1 MTAPRDRDRISPAVA
16 VRPIVA
22 VDAQHQWSQ
31 QLSFQDAC
39 GGREAVKRPPGRRR
53 RQHRRRVHAAKL
65 ALARRRL
72 RVAGGGRSVPI
83 AWRSTRRREVRESQR
98 AERNN
103 EGQVFKWQP
112 PRLSERAVNAVVAL
126 TYQALGVAEI
136 VGDIDDLQPVD
147 KAEGGRLA
155 ALDAEGDEGR
165 RRSSSGERRTPP
177 ADGWRGRAIVDRAD
191 LRMRLE
197 EGGALYGASCAGR
210 AVDPRAKPALPGQ
223 AVAIAWSR
231 SRRRKGFDNV
241 TRSR

>member
-72 RVAGGGRSVPI
+72 RVAGGGRPVPI

-136 VGDIDDLQPVD
+136 VGDIDDLHSLSIKRKVAGLPPLML
-147 KAEGGRLA
+147 KAMRVAAVLHLA
-155 ALDAEGDEGR
+155 SDELR
-165 RRSSSGERRTPP
+165 
-177 ADGWRGRAIVDRAD
+177 
-191 LRMRLE
+191 LRM
-197 EGGALYGASCAGR
+197 AGEAER
-210 AVDPRAKPALPGQ
+210 
-223 AVAIAWSR
+223 
-231 SRRRKGFDNV
+231 
-241 TRSR
+241 